1 MSTPLLHKT
10 GFKAWLP
17 IIALAFAAFVFNTS
31 EFLPVGLLPDIAESL
46 HETVPFTGLILTG
59 YAFVVA
65 IMSLPLTIVTAKFER
80 RKLLL
85 VLLFVFSICHFVVP
99 WVETFETLFAAR
111 VGVALTHSIFW
122 SIMTP
127 LAARVAPHGKRA
139 VGLAAVM
146 GGTIVATVLGVPI
159 GTNLGHFFGWYMSF
173 FIIGIGSALVFVV
186 IVFVLPLCEATH
198 AGSLKSLPVILKR
211 PGLQQLYF
219 LTVVTVLGQFTAY
232 SYLNPILATAGG
244 LDESMIVTML
254 LVFGIAGIIGT
265 LAASKTVDRHCEG
278 TLLTSMLI
286 VCASLAFLTVSAP
299 MTASLT
305 VLVICWGAA
314 MTALCLAFQTVLLSV
329 APDAADVAASL
340 YSGIF
345 NVGIGGG
352 AFIGSRVSQAAG
364 FMLVAYVGAAIVGVS
379 ILSLILVRLKSG
391 RWLLGLTKASTA
403 SHETGVPVHETK

>member
-1 MSTPLLHKT
+1 MSTPLLHQS
-10 GFKAWLP
+10 GPKAWLP
-17 IIALAFAAFVFNTS
+17 IVALAFAAFVFNTS

-65 IMSLPLTIVTAKFER
+65 VMSLPLTIVTARLER

-85 VLLFVFSICHFVVP
+85 ALLFVFSVCHFVVA
-99 WVETFETLFAAR
+99 WVESFQTLFAAR
-111 VGVALTHSIFW
+111 VGVALTHAIFW

-159 GTNLGHFFGWYMSF
+159 GTNLGHLFGWHMSF
-173 FIIGIGSALVFVV
+173 VIIGIGSALVFAV
-186 IVFVLPLCEATH
+186 IFFVLPCCEATH
-198 AGSLKSLPVILKR
+198 AGSLRSLPQILKR
-211 PGLQQLYF
+211 PALRQLYF

-232 SYLNPILATAGG
+232 SYLNPILATAAG
-244 LDESMIVTML
+244 LGESMIVTML
-254 LVFGIAGIIGT
+254 FVFGIAGILGT
-265 LAASKTVDRHCEG
+265 LVASKTVDKHCEA
-278 TLLTSMLI
+278 TLFGAMAVVGI
-286 VCASLAFLTVSAP
+286 SLALLVASAQSTAALTFV
-299 MTASLT
+299 
-305 VLVICWGAA
+305 VICWGAA
-314 MTALCLAFQTVLLSV
+314 MTAVCLAFQTVLLTA

-345 NVGIGGG
+345 NIGIGGG

-364 FMLVAYVGAAIVGVS
+364 FVPVAYVGAAIVAVS
-379 ILSLILVRLKSG
+379 LLSLVIVRVKCG
-391 RWLLGLTKASTA
+391 RWLLVNPAAAHRKG
-403 SHETGVPVHETK
+403 EPVHATE

>member
-1 MSTPLLHKT
+1 MSTPVLHKT

-65 IMSLPLTIVTAKFER
+65 VMSLPLTILTAKFER

-85 VLLFVFSICHFVVP
+85 VLLMIFSLCHFVVP
-99 WVETFETLFAAR
+99 WVETFATLFAAR
-111 VGVALTHSIFW
+111 VGVALTHAIFW

-146 GGTIVATVLGVPI
+146 GGSIVATVLGVPI
-159 GTNLGHFFGWYMSF
+159 GTNLGHLFGWHMSF

-186 IVFVLPLCEATH
+186 IFFVLPLCESTQ
-198 AGSLKSLPVILKR
+198 AGSLKSLPIILRR

-219 LTVVTVLGQFTAY
+219 LTMVTVLGQFTAY
-232 SYLNPILATAGG
+232 SYLNPVLATAGG
-244 LDESMIVTML
+244 LDEDMIVAML
-254 LVFGIAGIIGT
+254 FVFGISGVIGT
-265 LAASKTVDRHCEG
+265 AIASKTVDRHCAA
-278 TLLTSMLI
+278 TMTCAML
-286 VCASLAFLTVSAP
+286 VVGVSLALLVLSARSSV
-299 MTASLT
+299 SLT
-305 VLVICWGAA
+305 VIVVCWGAA
-314 MTALCLAFQTVLLSV
+314 MTAVCLAFQTMLLTV
-329 APDAADVAASL
+329 APDAADVATSL

-364 FMLVAYVGAAIVGVS
+364 FLPVAYVGAGIVGIS
-379 ILSLILVRLKSG
+379 LLSLVLVRMKTGS
-391 RWLLGLTKASTA
+391 WLLGMQKPLRREKGT
-403 SHETGVPVHETK
+403 PVHESR

>member
-1 MSTPLLHKT
+1 MSTPVLHQT
-10 GFKAWLP
+10 GVRAWLP

-31 EFLPVGLLPDIAESL
+31 EFLPVGLLPDIAKSL

-65 IMSLPLTIVTAKFER
+65 VMSLPLTILTARFER

-85 VLLFVFSICHFVVP
+85 VLLFIFSLCHFVVP
-99 WVETFETLFAAR
+99 WVESFESLFAAR

-139 VGLAAVM
+139 TGLAAVM
-146 GGTIVATVLGVPI
+146 GGTIVATVMGVPI
-159 GTNLGHFFGWYMSF
+159 GTNLGHLFGWHMAF
-173 FIIGIGSALVFVV
+173 FLIGVGSALVFVV
-186 IVFVLPLCEATH
+186 IFLVLPHCEATH

-232 SYLNPILATAGG
+232 SYLNPVLAAAGG
-244 LDESMIVTML
+244 LDQSMIVVML
-254 LVFGIAGIIGT
+254 FVFGFAGVIGT
-265 LAASKTVDRHCEG
+265 AVASKTVDKHCAG
-278 TLLTSMLI
+278 TLTGAMTI
-286 VCASLAFLTVSAP
+286 VCLSLALLVLCAKTTVS
-299 MTASLT
+299 LT
-305 VLVICWGAA
+305 ILVICWGAA
-314 MTALCLAFQTVLLSV
+314 MTAVCLAFQTMLLTV

-352 AFIGSRVSQAAG
+352 AFIGSRVSEAVG
-364 FMLVAYVGAAIVGVS
+364 FIPVPFVGAAIVGVS
-379 ILSLILVRLKSG
+379 LLSLLIVKLKTGSWTFSAPPVRES
-391 RWLLGLTKASTA
+391 
-403 SHETGVPVHETK
+403 GVPVHETK